1 MEDCISLTLNNFT
14 AVNAV
19 RGRKNKVVVK
29 RASFKYCSSNI
40 DVFTNESRSNNLRF
54 VSKALRKQFSK
65 NIYSFRIINK
75 IQCVGWPAT
84 YRSTRANQMIS
95 SFHLFHTASNDYI
108 ILSLWICCK
117 RTLLS
122 WHCCHEDSRSHRRPC
137 TCVCCLF
144 YTEYSRFYKYLL
156 YFLEFLE
163 WYEAKQGTYKP
174 NIAFTTLCLPMDL
187 QLLPAPF
194 TTCRGLQKRRF
205 LYGSVH
211 LPQNLIVALVPY
223 L

>member
-1 MEDCISLTLNNFT
+1 VEDCISLTLNNFT

-122 WHCCHEDSRSHRRPC
+122 WHCCHDTVVMRTRDPIADLALVFAVCFIRNIPGFINIYCNFWSFWSDTKPNRARTNQTLHSLHSACRWIYN
-137 TCVCCLF
+137 CCL
-144 YTEYSRFYKYLL
+144 L
-156 YFLEFLE
+156 
-163 WYEAKQGTYKP
+163 
-174 NIAFTTLCLPMDL
+174 
-187 QLLPAPF
+187 LLPLVAD
-194 TTCRGLQKRRF
+194 CKRGDF
-205 LYGSVH
+205 SM
-211 LPQNLIVALVPY
+211 VAYICPKTW
-223 L
+223 